1 MSRKSKHTGNA
12 LPAADY
18 SPLNIPD
25 AVPIPYDTPA
35 SPLYGVGLAALN
47 DGLKVFVDPYVG
59 MRLGDRVEVYWDD
72 SDTPFAFVDVDE
84 ANLNN
89 VLALTLDASL
99 FINGDFHPRYE
110 IVRESATVAVSPS
123 RDIRVILS
131 LPGGPDPDPSTPH
144 NENLAA
150 PIVPD
155 DIVDIQLQ
163 DMNGWHAL
171 KLLRKLSS
179 ACILIVTAETRLSEK
194 LRAFE
199 LGADDFLE
207 KPVQLP
213 ELLARAHALLRR
225 PPAGN
230 LDGSLQVGDLQLDPA
245 RFRVQRGG
253 RRGRLPAKEFA
264 LLHLLMRDA
273 GKVVSRRKIISA
285 LWDNGAYYDDAA
297 VSVAICRLRSR
308 IDAPF
313 ASKLIHTQRG
323 IGYVLEERSA
333 AQEQ

>member
-1 MSRKSKHTGNA
+1 MRA
-12 LPAADY
+12 LVIDPNEVSA
-18 SPLNIPD
+18 SNIRQELHGD
-25 AVPIPYDTPA
+25 GFLIDIAHSGGIGIAYCRDNTYD
-35 SPLYGVGLAALN
+35 LLI
-47 DGLKVFVDPYVG
+47 
-59 MRLGDRVEVYWDD
+59 M
-72 SDTPFAFVDVDE
+72 
-84 ANLNN
+84 
-89 VLALTLDASL
+89 
-99 FINGDFHPRYE
+99 
-110 IVRESATVAVSPS
+110 
-123 RDIRVILS
+123 
-131 LPGGPDPDPSTPH
+131 
-144 NENLAA
+144 
-150 PIVPD
+150 
-155 DIVDIQLQ
+155 DIQLQ

-213 ELLARAHALLRR
+213 ELLARAHAILRR

-230 LDGSLQVGDLQLDPA
+230 LDGSLQVSDLQLDPA

-253 RRGRLPAKEFA
+253 RRLHLPAKEFA

-333 AQEQ
+333 AQEE